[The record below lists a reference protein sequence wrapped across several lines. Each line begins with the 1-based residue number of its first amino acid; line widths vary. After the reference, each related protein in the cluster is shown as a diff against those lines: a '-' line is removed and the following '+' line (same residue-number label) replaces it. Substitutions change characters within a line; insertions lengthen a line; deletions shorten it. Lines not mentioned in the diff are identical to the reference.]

1 MGEKRPDQTLKST
14 ILPLEENAPQ
24 VYAVVDL
31 RPYLKPEMDEELT
44 SPEGEPAVY
53 GTETVCGCVPVED
66 CACNTVSHFVDGDS
80 CPSHCSCVGHG
91 GGGGVYWYPY

>member
-1 MGEKRPDQTLKST
+1 MSEKGPDHTLKNVR
-14 ILPLEENAPQ
+14 LPRSDEAPA

-31 RPYLKPEMDEELT
+31 RAYLKPEMDEELT

-53 GTETVCGCVPVED
+53 GTETMCACVPVED
-66 CACNTVSHFVDGDS
+66 CACNTVSHYVDGS
-80 CPSHCSCVGHG
+80 TCPAHCECVGYG